1 MSLSSRIASI
11 TGRIGFRLALLLA
24 LALLPLVIISV
35 LNSNAISREVKN
47 RTEEALQGET
57 VSAAATELR
66 MIQRAQGMA
75 EDLAAVVPSIANDP
89 EVCTAIMKRVVAEG
103 GMFSFVGFYDRSGQM
118 NCSSTGETYD
128 FSNEPS
134 IMESLTAP
142 HPQVNVNRD
151 APVSRTSI
159 IYALQPVYD
168 AQGGLIGGISV
179 SVPHRKLSTE
189 NATAGGKNLAL
200 LTFDEE
206 GEILT
211 SSIGMEQAGA
221 VIPAE
226 RPLIT
231 FVGSKAMTFSAPSVA
246 GEDRTFSVIP
256 LIDGSLYALGSLPM
270 KVDRPVERITSISP
284 VLFPVLM
291 ALASL
296 VVAWLGST
304 RLVTRHIRDL
314 RKSIVAFEGGNR
326 MVENVEY
333 QGAPTEIRQ
342 IGDAFSSMMQSILRD
357 EAQLEDTVHQKEV
370 LLREVHHRVKNNLQL
385 IASIMNMQM
394 RKAESQEA
402 KVLMRGLQDRVMS
415 LATIHRGLYQTS
427 GLADVKVSEL
437 LSDIVRQILTM
448 STGPERQFKVETG
461 FDDLRM
467 TPDQAVPLALL
478 VTESLTNAMKYAGG
492 PGDAVPSLS
501 VTLRQPTPG
510 FARLRIVNSVSAE
523 AVAEQNALQ
532 STGLGSQLIQAFA
545 QQIGGTVTRGEDDGT
560 YDLTVEF
567 PLRALAEAE
576 NRHTIPPH

>member
-1 MSLSSRIASI
+1 MSLSWIAAL

-35 LNSNAISREVKN
+35 LNSNAIRREAQN

-57 VSAAATELR
+57 VRAAATELR
-66 MIQRAQGMA
+66 MIQRAQSVA
-75 EDLAAVVPSIANDP
+75 EDLAAIVPSIVGDP
-89 EVCTAIMKRVVAEG
+89 EICTAIMKRVVADSG
-103 GMFSFVGFYDRSGQM
+103 IFSFVGFYDRLGQI
-118 NCSSTGETYD
+118 NCSSTGKAYD
-128 FSNEPS
+128 FSETPA
-134 IMESLTAP
+134 IMRSLTNP
-142 HPQVNVNRD
+142 HPEVNVNRD
-151 APVSRTSI
+151 APISRTSI

-168 AQGGLIGGISV
+168 AQGSLIGGITV
-179 SVPHRKLSTE
+179 SVPHRKLTS
-189 NATAGGKNLAL
+189 GKEPARIEGLAL

-211 SSIGMEQAGA
+211 SSIGMDPAA
-221 VIPAE
+221 SVIPAE

-231 FVGSKAMTFSAPSVA
+231 FVGSQSMTFTSTSVG
-246 GEDRTFSVIP
+246 GEERTFSVIP
-256 LIDGSLYALGSLPM
+256 LIDGSLYALGSLAL
-270 KVDRPVERITSISP
+270 KSDRPVERITAISP
-284 VLFPVLM
+284 ALFPVLM

-304 RLVTRHIRDL
+304 RLVTRHIRDM
-314 RKSIVAFEGGNR
+314 RRSIVAFEGGNR

-342 IGDAFSSMMQSILRD
+342 IGAAFSSMMQSILRD

-394 RKAESQEA
+394 RKAQSQEA

-437 LSDIVRQILTM
+437 LSDIVRQIITM
-448 STGPERQFKVETG
+448 STGPERQFKVDTG

-492 PGDAVPSLS
+492 PGDTVPSLS
-501 VTLRQPTPG
+501 ITLRQYKPG
-510 FARLRIVNSVSAE
+510 VARLRIVNSVSAE

-545 QQIGGTVTRGEDDGT
+545 QQIGGTVTRHEDGGT

-567 PLRALAEAE
+567 SLRALAEAE